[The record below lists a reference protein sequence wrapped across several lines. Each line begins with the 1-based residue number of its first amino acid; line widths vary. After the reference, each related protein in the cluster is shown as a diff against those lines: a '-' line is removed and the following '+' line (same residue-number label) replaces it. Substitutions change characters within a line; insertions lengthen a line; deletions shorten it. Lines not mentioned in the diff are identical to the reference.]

1 MSARGF
7 ARVDRFGNLVASQG
21 VVGIKNAVHLS
32 VTGTEEGPVTL
43 GASCFK
49 LDFTPVT
56 VIATS
61 IAHAEETQF
70 GPILYTAGP
79 NISGPLA
86 TDNNGKPI
94 GCPAGF
100 QDAAVVGR
108 VTAGDGLRFP
118 QGGFF
123 VIFD

>member
-1 MSARGF
+1 MPSRGF

-21 VVGIKNAVHLS
+21 VVGIRNAVHLS
-32 VTGTEEGPVTL
+32 ATGIEERPVTF

-49 LDFTPVT
+49 LDFRPVT

-61 IAHAEETQF
+61 IAHPDETAF

-86 TDNNGKPI
+86 TDNNGKAI

-100 QDAAVVGR
+100 EDAAVVGR
-108 VTAGDGLRFP
+108 VTAGEGLRFP